1 MQRFKKIIAVC
12 LAITIAASLPIYAEE
27 SMAPSEI
34 CADFSFDSVL
44 KEYFEK
50 REDHFSQAEQASVQG
65 IANLQQNSE
74 ITAEEMRLLLISKME
89 EKMDFK
95 VVSAKTSY
103 SVSKTQNEGS
113 TVYLDVYE
121 WTDVDYVGESGLT
134 DTFGYGV
141 DHKMTLEKNGSEY
154 KLISDTYDEGPLT
167 GMSSELSNKEFKQ
180 LMSADYSILSDLGDE
195 SENAQT
201 NSVERTVSGYNPY
214 EAANYADKWVYPN
227 ANGGQGDNTGYYNT
241 SQYATNYGAD
251 CANYV
256 SQCMYAG
263 GVKMDS
269 TSNSSGWWYDRQD
282 LWSTVWFTADPHFK
296 YFADKHISYKNLSSS
311 ADSSNIIPGNPV
323 YHDANSDGTINHATI
338 CVGYDSSGVPIVNSH
353 SDDYF
358 HVRWNYGGSTTK
370 YGTVMITGDDVLGT
384 ASGAAALT
392 LNQAYY
398 AKLDNTSDTDCFKFT
413 PSKTAT
419 YTFKTTGNT
428 NTYGIL
434 KNASGTTLASDD
446 NSGSSYNFSISYML
460 TAGSTYYIYVSSVY
474 PIEGFYGLIVS

>member
-1 MQRFKKIIAVC
+1 MQRFKKITAVC

-89 EKMDFK
+89 EKMNFK

-141 DHKMTLEKNGSEY
+141 DHKMMLEKNGSEY
-154 KLISDTYDEGPLT
+154 KLIFDTYDEGPLT

-201 NSVERTVSGYNPY
+201 NSLERTVSGYNPY
-214 EAANYADKWVYPN
+214 EAASYADRYATSYNNNYAHFD
-227 ANGGQGDNTGYYNT
+227 GDCT
-241 SQYATNYGAD
+241 
-251 CANYV
+251 NYV
-256 SQCMYAG
+256 SQCLYAG
-263 GVKMDS
+263 GVPMNNTGKID
-269 TSNSSGWWYDRQD
+269 TGWWY
-282 LWSTVWFTADPHFK
+282 
-296 YFADKHISYKNLSSS
+296 SSS
-311 ADSSNIIPGNPV
+311 GSLSYSWSNQSYNFDYFSSSNTSYTNISSNSYIIPGNPV
-323 YHDANSDGTINHATI
+323 YYDWQNASDTTDELDHATI
-338 CVGYDSSGVPIVNSH
+338 CVGYNSSGVPLINSH
-353 SDDYF
+353 TLDYYR
-358 HVRWNYGGSTTK
+358 VPWKYGYANTK
-370 YGTVMITGDDVLGT
+370 YATIKITNDDVLGT
-384 ASGAAALT
+384 ASGAAELKYRGT
-392 LNQAYY
+392 YY
-398 AKLDNTSDTDCFKFT
+398 AKLDNNYDTDCFAFT
-413 PSKTAT
+413 ATDTKT
-419 YTFKTTGNT
+419 YTFKTTGYT
-428 NTYGIL
+428 NTYGKL
-434 KNASGTTLASDD
+434 CSSTGTTLATDD
-446 NSGSSYNFSISYML
+446 NSGDSNNFSISYKL
-460 TAGSTYYIYVSSVY
+460 ERGRTYYIYVSSLY
-474 PIEGFYGLIVS
+474 PIQGFYGLIVS